1 MSKTEKSESINTFLL
16 FVNMKVN
23 TRRINAR
30 ELKVFVFRNV
40 MEKRVPRLL
49 IFWIAKLTLYVNE

>member
-1 MSKTEKSESINTFLL
+1 
-16 FVNMKVN
+16 MKVN

>member
-30 ELKVFVFRNV
+30 ELKVFVFRNE